1 MNRRPLPCRGSALPL
16 SYAPGLLLT
25 NSGLSVGTD
34 RLFHRETRQ
43 YHRRK
48 GTLLLCSGWKQVFL
62 PCQKHRHSSLSSCIW
77 RFWNIRAS
85 ERVSLGFNLVLSQ
98 VARPISTSQL
108 HMLPCF
114 HFRPIKQVIFL
125 RPLGTQW
132 SGRSLLEPASRLDA
146 FSGYPFQT

>member
-1 MNRRPLPCRGSALPL
+1 MIYIIALVVDSLVPRGGIEPPRDCSRQILSLVRLPISPPRQWGCT
-16 SYAPGLLLT
+16 LLT

-48 GTLLLCSGWKQVFL
+48 GTLLLCSGWKQVLL
-62 PCQKHRHSSLSSCIW
+62 PCQKHRHSSLSSCVW
-77 RFWNIRAS
+77 RFWIIRAS
-85 ERVSLGFNLVLSQ
+85 ERVSSGFNLVLSQ

-125 RPLGTQW
+125 RPLGT
-132 SGRSLLEPASRLDA
+132 
-146 FSGYPFQT
+146 

>member
-48 GTLLLCSGWKQVFL
+48 GTLLLCSVWKQVFL
-62 PCQKHRHSSLSSCIW
+62 PCQKHRHSSLSSCVW

-85 ERVSLGFNLVLSQ
+85 ERVSSGFNLVLSQ

-125 RPLGTQW
+125 RPLGT
-132 SGRSLLEPASRLDA
+132 
-146 FSGYPFQT
+146 